1 MKGRQ
6 KQCYRAKQEI
16 QNQEKGTGLVGRN
29 ICKSYGSKQVL
40 NDVNIEIR
48 PGCIYGLL
56 GRNGIG
62 KTTLLGILTAQKTMT
77 SGIVTYEGMPV
88 WENRKALQELCLTTP
103 ILTGNDEKSIVGI
116 YIRDY
121 LKIAS
126 TYLAYWNQTYA
137 EELLEQFGLNKKQR
151 LSKLSKGQS
160 SMVSIIVGLASG
172 APITILDE
180 PVAGVDIIARK
191 LFYQLLLEEHQRSGR
206 TFVISTHIIEEAQ
219 QVFERVMILTENGMV
234 EDKDTQE
241 LVGEFCQVTGIEAS
255 IQSVISEEYIFNRK
269 YLGDQMIAIVR
280 GTPEQFSRLEEK
292 GLHITAVT
300 LQQVFVAIC
309 SM

>member
-6 KQCYRAKQEI
+6 KQCYRVEEEI

-40 NDVNIEIR
+40 TNVDIEIR

-77 SGIVTYEGMPV
+77 SGEVTYEGMPV
-88 WENRKALQELCLTTP
+88 WENRRALKELCLTGQ
-103 ILTGNDEKSIVGI
+103 IVMGSDEKSSQGTHIS
-116 YIRDY
+116 DY
-121 LKIAS
+121 FWIAS
-126 TYLAYWNQTYA
+126 TYLVYWNQSYA

-151 LSKLSKGQS
+151 LNKLSKGQS
-160 SMVSIIVGLASG
+160 SMLAIIVGLASG

-180 PVAGVDIIARK
+180 PVAGVDIIARE

-219 QVFERVMILTENGMV
+219 QVFERVMILTEEGIV

-241 LVGEFCQVTGIEAS
+241 LVGEFCQVTGAQTA
-255 IQSVISEEYIFNRK
+255 IQSIIAEDCIFNRK
-269 YLGDQMIAIVR
+269 YLGEQMIAIVR
-280 GTPEQFSRLEEK
+280 GTPEQFLRLEAK
-292 GLHITAVT
+292 GLHVTAVT

-309 SM
+309 GM